1 MRVMSF
7 RVQDFRSVND
17 SGWVE
22 LDHVTGLIGTNES
35 GKTNLLLPLW
45 KLNPATGGE
54 IDPIGDYPRSK
65 YNKIKLEKE
74 KPIFI
79 SVRFE
84 LEDSLAQEIATLCN
98 CPGEHVKHAL
108 VERDYAGERF
118 ISFPSAHPVRH
129 VPKANAIALLDAA
142 TKEIEGATCTKTED
156 VKKAEI
162 VAALNAC
169 GQALQGMEDSLHRDE
184 FEKFVKTIP
193 EADAEAAS
201 KRSVIGPRLN
211 LLHEQIAELLAGV
224 SNAHPDDVDEA
235 RALVMKHL
243 PHFVYYSNYGNL
255 DSEIYLPHVIQNLT
269 RKGLGS
275 KETAKART
283 LKVLFDF
290 VRLSPKEIQELGE
303 DEVANPNGRMT
314 EDEIA
319 ESAKK
324 RKERDVLLQSAGAEL
339 TKRFREWW
347 KQGDYRFR
355 FQADGDHF
363 RIWVSDDRRPDDIEL
378 ENRSTGL
385 QWFLS
390 FFLIFLVESLDAH
403 KNSILLLDEPGLS
416 LHPLAQED
424 LSRFFEGLSG
434 TNQLLYTTHSPFLV
448 DADHLERIKVVYVAD
463 DGATMVSAD
472 LRAADSKSSE
482 SKSIYPVYA
491 ALGLSASRTLLLGC
505 KTIIVEGTS
514 DQYYLSAIKT
524 ILIANGELKPAKE
537 IIFMPAW
544 GVKGVKAIIS
554 ILTGKDEQLPNVL
567 LDSDTAGTEFQASLL
582 KSIYKDAKE
591 RIVMLGAFASV
602 TGAAEIEDL
611 FPQALLA
618 KLIDRTF
625 RSATDKD
632 FSDEVKAGQPIVPQ
646 IEAFAAKHSITLSG
660 GWKVDLAKQVKQRL
674 LKDGMQDQTL
684 RQMWA
689 KLFEAMAAESD

>member
-1 MRVMSF
+1 MQVLSF
-7 RVQDFRSVND
+7 RVRDFRSVSD
-17 SGWVE
+17 SDWVE
-22 LDHVTGLIGTNES
+22 LDHVTALIGTNES

-54 IDPIGDYPRSK
+54 IDPIADYPRSK
-65 YNKIKLEKE
+65 YNKIKLESE

-84 LEDSLAQEIATLCN
+84 LEDSLAQKIAALCG
-98 CPGEHVKHAL
+98 CPIEHAKQAI
-108 VERDYAGERF
+108 VERDYAGDHF
-118 ISFPSAHPVRH
+118 VSFPSAHPVRH
-129 VPKANAIALLDAA
+129 VAKANAVALLDAA
-142 TKEIEGATCTKTED
+142 TTEIDGATCTKTEETR
-156 VKKAEI
+156 KAEI
-162 VAALNAC
+162 VAALHIC
-169 GQALQGMEDSLHRDE
+169 SQTLLGMEDSLHRDE
-184 FEKFVKTIP
+184 LEKFIKTIP
-193 EADAEAAS
+193 QVDAETGP
-201 KRSVIGPRLN
+201 KRSVVGPRLS
-211 LLHEQIAELLAGV
+211 LLHDQIAELQAEV
-224 SNAHPDDVDEA
+224 SAPHPDDVKEA
-235 RALVMKHL
+235 RALVIKHL

-255 DSEIYLPHVIQNLT
+255 DSEIYLPHVIENLT

-314 EDEIA
+314 EEEIA

-390 FFLIFLVESLDAH
+390 FFLIFLVESTDAH
-403 KNSILLLDEPGLS
+403 KNSVLLLDEPGLS

-424 LSRFFEGLSG
+424 LSRFFEGLSSS
-434 TNQLLYTTHSPFLV
+434 NQLLYTTHSPFLV
-448 DADHLERIKVVYVAD
+448 DADHLERIKAVYVAD
-463 DGATMVSAD
+463 DGSTMVSAD
-472 LRAADSKSSE
+472 LRAADNKSSE

-514 DQYYLSAIKT
+514 DQHYLSAVKT

-554 ILTGKDEQLPNVL
+554 ILTGIDEQLPNVV
-567 LDSDTAGTEFQASLL
+567 LDSDMAGTEFQANLL
-582 KSIYKDAKE
+582 KSIYKDAKD
-591 RIVMLGAFASV
+591 RIVMLGLFAPV

-618 KLIDRTF
+618 KLVDRMF

-646 IEAFAAKHSITLSG
+646 IEAFAATHSITLNN

-674 LKDGMQDQTL
+674 LKDGMPDQAL
-684 RQMWA
+684 RETWA

>member
-1 MRVMSF
+1 MQVLSF
-7 RVQDFRSVND
+7 RVRDFRSVND
-17 SGWVE
+17 SGWVD
-22 LDHVTGLIGTNES
+22 LDHVTALIGTNES

-45 KLNPATGGE
+45 KLNPAIGGE

-79 SVRFE
+79 SVRFA
-84 LEDSLAQEIATLCN
+84 LEDSLAQKIEALCG
-98 CPGEHVKHAL
+98 CPVEHVKHAL
-108 VERDYAGERF
+108 VERDYAGDRF
-118 ISFPSAHPVRH
+118 VSFPSAQPVRH
-129 VPKANAIALLDAA
+129 VAKANAVALLDAA
-142 TKEIEGATCTKTED
+142 MKEIQGATCTKTEEAR
-156 VKKAEI
+156 KAEI
-162 VAALNAC
+162 VAALDVC
-169 GQALQGMEDSLHRDE
+169 SQTLQGMEDSLHRDE
-184 FEKFVKTIP
+184 LEKFVKTIP
-193 EADAEAAS
+193 QVDAETGA
-201 KRSVIGPRLN
+201 KRSVLGPRLS
-211 LLHEQIAELLAGV
+211 LLHEQIAELLAEV
-224 SNAHPDDVDEA
+224 SKPHPDDVDEA

-243 PHFVYYSNYGNL
+243 PQFVYYSNYGNL
-255 DSEIYLPHVIQNLT
+255 DSEIYLPHVIENLT

-303 DEVANPNGRMT
+303 DEIANPNGRMT
-314 EDEIA
+314 EEEIA

-390 FFLIFLVESLDAH
+390 FFLIFLVESMDTH
-403 KNSILLLDEPGLS
+403 KNSVLLLDEPGLS

-424 LSRFFEGLSG
+424 LSRFFEGLSSS
-434 TNQLLYTTHSPFLV
+434 NQLLYTTHSPFLV
-448 DADHLERIKVVYVAD
+448 DADHLERIKAVYVAD

-491 ALGLSASRTLLLGC
+491 TLGLSASRTLLLGC

-514 DQYYLSAIKT
+514 DQHYLSAVKT

-554 ILTGKDEQLPNVL
+554 ILTGIDEQLPNVV

-582 KSIYKDAKE
+582 KSIYKEAKDK
-591 RIVMLGAFASV
+591 IVMVGSFAPV

-611 FPQALLA
+611 FSQALLA

-625 RSATDKD
+625 RSATDRD
-632 FSDEVKAGQPIVPQ
+632 FSDEVKTGLPIVPQ
-646 IEAFAAKHSITLSG
+646 IEAFAAKHSITLGG
-660 GWKVDLAKQVKQRL
+660 GWKVDLAKQVNQRL
-674 LKDGMQDQTL
+674 LKDGMQDQAL
-684 RQMWA
+684 RQTWV

>member
-1 MRVMSF
+1 MQALSF
-7 RVQDFRSVND
+7 RVQDFRSVSD

-22 LDHVTGLIGTNES
+22 LDHVTALIGTNES

-54 IDPIGDYPRSK
+54 IDPIGDYPRNK
-65 YNKIKLEKE
+65 YNKIKLETE

-84 LEDSLAQEIATLCN
+84 VEDSLAQKIAALCG
-98 CPGEHVKHAL
+98 CQMEHVKHVI
-108 VERDYAGERF
+108 VERDYAGDYF
-118 ISFPSAHPVRH
+118 GSFPSAHPIRH
-129 VPKANAIALLDAA
+129 VAKVSAVTLLDAA
-142 TKEIEGATCTKTED
+142 TKEIQGATCTKAEEA
-156 VKKAEI
+156 KKAEI
-162 VAALNAC
+162 VAALNVC
-169 GQALQGMEDSLHRDE
+169 SQTLQGMEDSLHRDE
-184 FEKFVKTIP
+184 LEKFVKDLP
-193 EADAEAAS
+193 QVDAETGP
-201 KRSVIGPRLN
+201 KRSVIGPRLS
-211 LLHEQIAELLAGV
+211 LLHEQIAELLAEV
-224 SNAHPDDVDEA
+224 SKPHPDDVDEA

-255 DSEIYLPHVIQNLT
+255 DSEIYLPHVIENLT

-314 EDEIA
+314 EEEIA

-390 FFLIFLVESLDAH
+390 FFLIFLVESMDAH
-403 KNSILLLDEPGLS
+403 KNSVLLLDEPGLS

-434 TNQLLYTTHSPFLV
+434 SNQLIYTTHSPFLV
-448 DADHLERIKVVYVAD
+448 DADHLERIKAVYVAA
-463 DGATMVSAD
+463 DGTTMVSSD
-472 LRAADSKSSE
+472 LRAADNKSSE

-491 ALGLSASRTLLLGC
+491 ALGLSASRTLLQGC
-505 KTIIVEGTS
+505 KTIVVEGTS

-554 ILTGKDEQLPNVL
+554 ILTGIDEQFPNVV
-567 LDSDTAGTEFQASLL
+567 LDSDTAGTEFQANLL
-582 KSIYKDAKE
+582 KSVYKDAKD
-591 RIVMLGAFASV
+591 RIVMVGSFAPV
-602 TGAAEIEDL
+602 TGPAEIEDL

-632 FSDEVKAGQPIVPQ
+632 FSDKVKAGLPIVPQ
-646 IEAFAAKHSITLSG
+646 IEAFAAKHSITLDN
-660 GWKVDLAKQVKQRL
+660 GWKVDLAKQVKHRL

-684 RQMWA
+684 RQTWV
-689 KLFEAMAAESD
+689 KLFEAMATESD